1 MAATSVKQLRVLLA
15 EDNPVNQL
23 FAARMVER
31 QGHIVHVVSNG
42 QLALDA
48 LRHEKFEFDVVLMDI
63 GMPLMDGF
71 EAVRE
76 LRQLEKQTGCH
87 LPVIAMTA
95 NTMPVDRDR
104 CLAVGMDDF
113 VSKPVQAAD
122 LAAAVA
128 RVIEATPQATPD
140 IETPYGGNTETNET
154 PACDLAAALR
164 KLGGDEIFMKQLVQL
179 FLDTVP
185 EQLQSLQTAMQ
196 GRNRKLIGDLAHSV
210 KGSVRHFF
218 SASAYDSAQ
227 QLEIISRSGDMVVI
241 EQTYEQL
248 RSEVQRLRTR
258 LLGMLFSLR
267 EASPDSGA

>member
-1 MAATSVKQLRVLLA
+1 MAATRIKQLRVLLA

-23 FAARMVER
+23 FATRLIER
-31 QGHIVHVVSNG
+31 QGHIVRVVSNG
-42 QLALDA
+42 QLALNA
-48 LRHEKFEFDVVLMDI
+48 IRHEKFDVVLMDI

-71 EAVRE
+71 EAVSE

-95 NTMPVDRDR
+95 NAMPVDRGK

-122 LAAAVA
+122 LAAAMT
-128 RVIEATPQATPD
+128 RVFQATPQAQAD
-140 IETPYGGNTETNET
+140 IETPFGVDTETNET
-154 PACDLAAALR
+154 PACDLAAALQ
-164 KLGGDEIFMKQLVQL
+164 KNGGDKIFLKELVQL
-179 FLDTVP
+179 FLDTIP
-185 EQLQSLQTAMQ
+185 AQLQSLQTAMQ
-196 GRNRKLIGDLAHSV
+196 GRDRKLIGDVAHSV
-210 KGSVRHFF
+210 KGSVRHFL
-218 SASAYDSAQ
+218 AAPAYDSAQ
-227 QLEIISRSGDMVVI
+227 QLEMISRSGDMAVI